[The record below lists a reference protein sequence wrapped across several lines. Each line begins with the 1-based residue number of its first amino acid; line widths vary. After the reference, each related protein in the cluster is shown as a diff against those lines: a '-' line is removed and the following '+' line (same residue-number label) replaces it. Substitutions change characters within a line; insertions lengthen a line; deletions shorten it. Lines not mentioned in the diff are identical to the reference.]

1 MTMPISAPH
10 TSTTHSTI
18 LTLTVNNHAGVM
30 SHICGL
36 FSRRAYNLEG
46 ILCVP
51 FDNGQRSRMWLR
63 INEKERFQQVCR
75 QLEKMED
82 VLTVECEGID
92 PDGMNT
98 ALTYFNGTR

>member
-1 MTMPISAPH
+1 MTMPTTEGAPLP
-10 TSTTHSTI
+10 STI

-46 ILCVP
+46 ILCMP
-51 FDNGQRSRMWLR
+51 FGDGQHSRMWLR
-63 INEKERFQQVCR
+63 INEQDRFQQVCR

-82 VLTVECEGID
+82 VLTVACEDID
-92 PDGMNT
+92 AERMRDAM
-98 ALTYFNGTR
+98 AYFNGAP